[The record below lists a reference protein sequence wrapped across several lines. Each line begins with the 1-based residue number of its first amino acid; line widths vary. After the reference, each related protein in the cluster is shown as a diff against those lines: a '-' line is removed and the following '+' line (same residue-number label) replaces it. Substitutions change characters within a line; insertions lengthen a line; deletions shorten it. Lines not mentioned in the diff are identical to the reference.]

1 MRIAL
6 FTETYLPHVN
16 GIVTHVKSL
25 KDGLERLG
33 HEVLIVTADA
43 DARRH
48 FVADGILHCPART
61 SKRFYGYDIAM
72 PLSTTRVKYVA
83 RFRPDIIHVHNE
95 FGIGLSGMMIAKIL
109 RVALVY
115 TLHTMYDEYIYYV
128 APQPLV
134 PLTTKFSHKYTKLFA
149 KSAQAVTGPS
159 KKCEEYFRKAGVYKP
174 VSVIPNPVDLEMFN
188 PQRISEEQ
196 KRAFRKKYGYTDNDF
211 LGVFVGRLGR
221 EKSVDIL
228 LRYWQQAIRPEDH
241 IRLLIVGDG
250 PVRPELEELARSL
263 GIDQMV
269 TFEGKVLHEDMPP
282 YVAACDFYITTST
295 SDTNSISMLEGM
307 ATGLPV
313 LQIVDPLNEGQ
324 VRDGVNGY
332 IFSDAQDMAA
342 KIQMLRDLPA
352 DRLDALRA
360 STRASVEQS
369 GAVDLA
375 QYVLKVYH
383 NAFIQKQR
391 KRLRMRRFRLHFR
404 IRKGESSK

>member
-1 MRIAL
+1 MWL
-6 FTETYLPHVN
+6 H
-16 GIVTHVKSL
+16 S
-25 KDGLERLG
+25 RL
-33 HEVLIVTADA
+33 
-43 DARRH
+43 
-48 FVADGILHCPART
+48 C
-61 SKRFYGYDIAM
+61 
-72 PLSTTRVKYVA
+72 
-83 RFRPDIIHVHNE
+83 
-95 FGIGLSGMMIAKIL
+95 
-109 RVALVY
+109 
-115 TLHTMYDEYIYYV
+115 
-128 APQPLV
+128 
-134 PLTTKFSHKYTKLFA
+134 LTTKFSHKYTKLFA

-269 TFEGKVLHEDMPP
+269 TFAGKVLHEDMPP

>member
-1 MRIAL
+1 
-6 FTETYLPHVN
+6 
-16 GIVTHVKSL
+16 
-25 KDGLERLG
+25 
-33 HEVLIVTADA
+33 
-43 DARRH
+43 
-48 FVADGILHCPART
+48 
-61 SKRFYGYDIAM
+61 
-72 PLSTTRVKYVA
+72 
-83 RFRPDIIHVHNE
+83 
-95 FGIGLSGMMIAKIL
+95 
-109 RVALVY
+109 
-115 TLHTMYDEYIYYV
+115 
-128 APQPLV
+128 
-134 PLTTKFSHKYTKLFA
+134 
-149 KSAQAVTGPS
+149 
-159 KKCEEYFRKAGVYKP
+159 
-174 VSVIPNPVDLEMFN
+174 MFN

-196 KRAFRKKYGYTDNDF
+196 KRAFRKKCGYTDNDF

-269 TFEGKVLHEDMPP
+269 TFAGKVLHEDMPP

-332 IFSDAQDMAA
+332 IFSNAQDMAA